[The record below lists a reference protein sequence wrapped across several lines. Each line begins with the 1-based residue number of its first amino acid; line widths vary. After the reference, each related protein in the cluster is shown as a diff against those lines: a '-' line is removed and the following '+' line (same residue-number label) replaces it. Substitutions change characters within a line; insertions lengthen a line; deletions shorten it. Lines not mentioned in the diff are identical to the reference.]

1 MVAQLLQDKLPEVI
15 QTLKKHRVAKAYAF
29 GSVCT
34 NRFNDTSDVDLLVDF
49 NSEET
54 KGYAENF
61 WELEEKL
68 KSILKRKVDLL
79 AVHTLQNPY
88 FIEEVEETKILLY
101 E

>member
-1 MVAQLLQDKLPEVI
+1 MFAQLLTDNLSEVI
-15 QTLKKHRVAKAYAF
+15 KTLKKHRVVKAYAF
-29 GSVCT
+29 GSVCS
-34 NRFNDTSDVDLLVDF
+34 NRFNESSDVDLLIDF
-49 NSEET
+49 NSEDT

-68 KSILKRKVDLL
+68 KSILNRKVDLL